1 MGIEFSFFPIKTH
14 VFYYLLY
21 NSINKKRGKHVVR
34 TNEPSFWKQN
44 KFSGTMVSLKN
55 EQWANDLDLSE
66 KWKNYSFLS
75 RIVQILQNKGIF
87 QKILKKMFFFNKR
100 RILGTNFL
108 KTIYFLLSKRFYLT
122 NNFIERMILLNN
134 RSLRKRKK

>member
-55 EQWANDLDLSE
+55 EQW
-66 KWKNYSFLS
+66 KNYSFLS

-87 QKILKKMFFFNKR
+87 LKDFEKNVFFLINE
-100 RILGTNFL
+100 G
-108 KTIYFLLSKRFYLT
+108 YL
-122 NNFIERMILLNN
+122 ERTF
-134 RSLRKRKK
+134 